1 MYSDLDSDVYSH
13 VTVTRFDNGQITDKE
28 KVNRAVLYKDL
39 QTRVIVVTDEGR
51 QEISTIRL

>member
-13 VTVTRFDNGQITDKE
+13 VTMKRFDHGQITDKE

-51 QEISTIRL
+51 QEISTLRL